1 MFEHF
6 FFFLLG
12 HGIYQVEPAWIKYV
26 LCHRPL
32 IVIVGLRIILRSV
45 VRVSL
50 YYVGLTIS
58 SSPLTVHDRLN
69 LDEPG
74 LVQALQAGD
83 ERVFAAVM
91 DWYSGSLL
99 RLALSYVP
107 SRAVAE
113 EVVQETWMGVFEGI
127 HRFESRSSFKTWLFR
142 ILTNRAKTR
151 GIRESR
157 YEPFGLS
164 ASSTDADEG
173 PSLEDSLFVAEGSGE
188 GHWIDP
194 PQAWEPDTPERVLL
208 SKECRAAIE
217 QAIESLPATQR
228 QVMTLRD
235 IEGVSSEEVCNI
247 LEISETNQRVLLHRA
262 RTKVRRELAPYV
274 QGDKR

>member
-1 MFEHF
+1 M
-6 FFFLLG
+6 
-12 HGIYQVEPAWIKYV
+12 
-26 LCHRPL
+26 
-32 IVIVGLRIILRSV
+32 
-45 VRVSL
+45 
-50 YYVGLTIS
+50 
-58 SSPLTVHDRLN
+58 HDTLH

-74 LVQALQAGD
+74 LVRALQSGD
-83 ERVFAAVM
+83 EKVFTAVM

-99 RLALSYVP
+99 RLAMSSVP

-113 EVVQETWMGVFEGI
+113 EVVQETWMGVLEGI
-127 HRFESRSSFKTWLFR
+127 HRFEGRSSFKTWLFR

-157 YEPFGLS
+157 YEAFGLS
-164 ASSTDADEG
+164 ASSTGADEAS
-173 PSLEDSLFVAEGSGE
+173 SLEDSLFVAEGSGK
-188 GHWIDP
+188 GHWVDP

-208 SKECRAAIE
+208 SKECRSVIENAIE
-217 QAIESLPATQR
+217 RLPGTQR

-262 RTKVRRELAPYV
+262 RTKVRRELALYI
-274 QGDKR
+274 QENKT

>member
-1 MFEHF
+1 
-6 FFFLLG
+6 
-12 HGIYQVEPAWIKYV
+12 V
-26 LCHRPL
+26 L
-32 IVIVGLRIILRSV
+32 
-45 VRVSL
+45 
-50 YYVGLTIS
+50 
-58 SSPLTVHDRLN
+58 DRLN

-74 LVQALQAGD
+74 LIQALQAGD
-83 ERVFAAVM
+83 ERVFAAVV

-127 HRFESRSSFKTWLFR
+127 HRFERRSSFKTWLFR

-151 GIRESR
+151 GIRERR
-157 YEPFGLS
+157 YEPFGPS
-164 ASSTDADEG
+164 GSSLDADEG
-173 PSLEDSLFVAEGSGE
+173 PSLEDALFVAEGSGM
-188 GHWIDP
+188 GHWNEP

-217 QAIESLPATQR
+217 QAIERLPATQR
-228 QVMTLRD
+228 QVIILRD
-235 IEGVSSEEVCNI
+235 IEGVSSEEICNI
-247 LEISETNQRVLLHRA
+247 LEISKTHQRVLLHRA

-274 QGDKR
+274 QGDKT

>member
-1 MFEHF
+1 
-6 FFFLLG
+6 
-12 HGIYQVEPAWIKYV
+12 
-26 LCHRPL
+26 
-32 IVIVGLRIILRSV
+32 
-45 VRVSL
+45 
-50 YYVGLTIS
+50 
-58 SSPLTVHDRLN
+58 VHDALN

-99 RLALSYVP
+99 RLAMSYVP

-157 YEPFGLS
+157 YEPSGLS
-164 ASSTDADEG
+164 ASSPDADEG
-173 PSLEDSLFVAEGSGE
+173 SSLEDSLFVAEGSGK
-188 GHWIDP
+188 GHWLDP
-194 PQAWEPDTPERVLL
+194 PHAWEPDTPERVLL

-217 QAIESLPATQR
+217 NAIESLPATQR

-274 QGDKR
+274 QGDKT